1 MIGMLP
7 ILDGRGTEYMTSSVA
22 EKFFYKLDNLHKY
35 NWVVLPTM
43 TDQDVELTRTNET
56 IVWIHVPTLYAPMS
70 ILQFFYDESL
80 TDNIKA
86 YIVQSEF
93 HKKDIVENFQ
103 VDPAK
108 VFVLNNAFDPVGYV
122 EKSTDHVNFIYTPQV
137 SRGLDILLDA
147 FAQVK
152 DSNISLTVHGC
163 SCDECM
169 FVFGN
174 TGYVRGM
181 GDSRIDFVGH
191 TDRDVY
197 IRNLHQANVMV
208 YPCKFEETA
217 GIGIMEALSAGIK
230 VVCTDLGALPETTMG
245 FAKLV
250 KGYPREIYKQ
260 RTTRKKYVKV
270 FRKEIK
276 KAIRQIRKNRFDPTL
291 QVKTINDRF
300 SWESI
305 EKQWID
311 FNSSM

>member
-22 EKFFYKLDNLHKY
+22 QKFFYKLDNLQKY

-43 TDQDVELTRTNET
+43 TDQDVELTRQNET

-80 TDNIKA
+80 TSNIKA
-86 YIVQSEF
+86 YVVQSEF
-93 HKKDIVENFQ
+93 HKKDIVENFD
-103 VDPAK
+103 VDPSK
-108 VFVLNNAFDPVGYV
+108 VFILNNAFDPIEYV
-122 EKSTDHVNFIYTPQV
+122 KKDTEHVSLIYTPQA

-147 FAQVK
+147 FVKIK
-152 DSNISLTVHGC
+152 DSNISLTIHGC
-163 SCDECM
+163 SCNECM
-169 FVFGN
+169 VLFEH
-174 TGYVRGM
+174 TEYVKGLA
-181 GDSRIDFVGH
+181 DSRIDFVGH
-191 TDRDVY
+191 TNRNVY
-197 IRNLHQANVMV
+197 VRNLQQSNLMV

-230 VVCTDLGALPETTMG
+230 IVCTDLGALSETTMG
-245 FAKLV
+245 FAKIV

-260 RTTRKKYVKV
+260 RIKRKKYVRV

-276 KAIRQIRKNRFDPTL
+276 KAIREIRKNKFDPTL
-291 QVKTINDRF
+291 QVKAINERF
-300 SWESI
+300 SWEAI